1 MVSVLILGVGFIGF
15 NVGCAL
21 RREGYKVYGMS
32 IDENDRLKMK
42 RNEIIPIICDVSDES
57 KWFNLVETEI
67 DIVIESISSRNPETP
82 KLVLNYL
89 VKLKEI
95 KGDNLT
101 IIFTNASFSFGD
113 NENLIDEKSNSRLNT
128 DGWKA
133 IKEIEDT
140 YRRINAIIIIPTMIY
155 GLNCSYCSY
164 YFECINQSFNN
175 DDNNSAAAEKHII
188 KTYGNNKKYP
198 NGFYQ
203 GFIHIFDLCKF
214 YLLLIKNASKIRG
227 EIFIANSY
235 TERVDDL
242 LKLIYKYHFK
252 SIGIDFD
259 NKNLNNN
266 NNKPISIQYVEA
278 PESDLFLTGMQFN
291 QRLSFKK
298 AETLLGYHPTQPSFI
313 DSIGIYYQSW
323 KESNDSNLAD
333 YIISIIPK

>member
-82 KLVLNYL
+82 KLILNYL

-128 DGWKA
+128 NGWKA

-164 YFECINQSFNN
+164 YFECVNQSFNN
-175 DDNNSAAAEKHII
+175 DDANNNNSAAEKHII

-242 LKLIYKYHFK
+242 LKSIYKYHCK
-252 SIGIDFD
+252 SID
-259 NKNLNNN
+259 NNNNKNN

-313 DSIGIYYQSW
+313 DSIEIYYQSW

-333 YIISIIPK
+333 YIISKIPK